1 MIHIAIVDDEASYV
15 AKIRQYLEQYERES
29 GESIKITVFSDGD
42 NIVHK
47 YRSQYDIILMDVE
60 MRFMDGMSAAEEI
73 RKIDSEV
80 VIILVANTP
89 QYAIRGYAVEA
100 LDYLLKPISYFAF
113 SQCISRAIGR
123 IKKFMSKAITVN
135 IKGGM
140 ARFDVSDILYVES
153 RGHSMIYH
161 TTTGEYEAVSTMKET
176 EDALSNIGFFRA
188 SKWYLIN
195 LAHVDVFQDGY
206 ANLGDKTLLVS
217 RMKRK
222 GFLEAL
228 KVYWRGVIKQ

>member
-15 AKIRQYLEQYERES
+15 DQIRQYLEQYERES
-29 GESIKITVFSDGD
+29 GESIKISVFYDGD

-73 RKIDSEV
+73 RKTDSEV
-80 VIILVANTP
+80 VIIFITNTP

-113 SQCISRAIGR
+113 SQCLSRAISR
-123 IKKFMSKAITVN
+123 MKNRVAKAVTVN
-135 IKGGM
+135 IKGGT
-140 ARFDVSDILYVES
+140 ARFDIADIHYVES

-161 TTTGEYEAVSTMKET
+161 TSSGEYEAISTMKET
-176 EDALSNIGFFRA
+176 EDALSGMGFFRA

-195 LAHVDVFQDGY
+195 LAHVDGFQDGY
-206 ANLGDKTLLVS
+206 AILADKQLAVS
-217 RMKRK
+217 RARK
-222 GFLEAL
+222 KEFLEAL
-228 KVYWRGVIKQ
+228 TAYWGGVIK